1 MVPNELEP
9 KGEGRKRRCTSR
21 KEKSTRRRISSKERK
36 KERKKVNYVS
46 FQHFF
51 GRKRAPWAE
60 NSDQLSQRCK
70 EDIVHTKEVI
80 KEEDQSVEGHKRG
93 AQLSE

>member
-9 KGEGRKRRCTSR
+9 KGEGRKRRCMSR
-21 KEKSTRRRISSKERK
+21 KEKSKRRRNSS

-60 NSDQLSQRCK
+60 HSDQLSQRCK

-80 KEEDQSVEGHKRG
+80 KEEDQSVEGHKKG

>member
-1 MVPNELEP
+1 MNLSPKE
-9 KGEGRKRRCTSR
+9 KGENEGVRQGKRSQHD
-21 KEKSTRRRISSKERK
+21 EESVQK

-80 KEEDQSVEGHKRG
+80 REEDQSVEGHKKG

>member
-1 MVPNELEP
+1 MNLSPKE
-9 KGEGRKRRCTSR
+9 KGENEGVRQGKRSQHDEESVQ
-21 KEKSTRRRISSKERK
+21 KKERK

-80 KEEDQSVEGHKRG
+80 REEDQSVEGHKKG